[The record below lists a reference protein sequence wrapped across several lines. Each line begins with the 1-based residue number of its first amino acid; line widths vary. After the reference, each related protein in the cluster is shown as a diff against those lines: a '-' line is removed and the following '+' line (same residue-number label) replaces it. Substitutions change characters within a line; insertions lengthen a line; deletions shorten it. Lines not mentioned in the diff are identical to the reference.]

1 MKRKHKVF
9 TLIELLVVIAIIAI
23 LASMLLPALAKARN
37 KAETVTC
44 ANRLRQAGMY
54 LRLYQDDHDDWILS
68 HSIYYAIGTNISGLA
83 TSSSRISIANGYYYV
98 LSYLKYVNENYSS
111 TASSAKSVFLCHKAA
126 AEKGFTAQAE
136 LYNGYAFG
144 INLQLSFRDSATST
158 KGIWRVSEIKSPSY
172 LHYISDSYHKT
183 TYHQNM
189 MVYASNTQNALV
201 SGRWHQGVVNVGFF
215 DGHLESINVP
225 NYFVENAFYSVGDWG
240 NSTGRNWIPG
250 K

>member
-1 MKRKHKVF
+1 MRRKHKVF

-54 LRLYQDDHDDWILS
+54 LRLYQDDYDDWVLP
-68 HSIYYAIGTNISGLA
+68 HSIYYAIATNLLGE

-98 LSYLKYVNENYSS
+98 LSYLKYVNENYSN

-126 AEKGFTAQAE
+126 AASGFTAQAE

-144 INLQLSFRDSATST
+144 INLLMSFKDSTYAKKQMWKST
-158 KGIWRVSEIKSPSY
+158 QIKSPSY

-189 MVYASNTQNALV
+189 MVYPSNTQNALV

-225 NYFVENAFYSVGDWG
+225 NYFVENAFYSIGDWG
-240 NSTGRNWIPG
+240 TSTGRNWTPG